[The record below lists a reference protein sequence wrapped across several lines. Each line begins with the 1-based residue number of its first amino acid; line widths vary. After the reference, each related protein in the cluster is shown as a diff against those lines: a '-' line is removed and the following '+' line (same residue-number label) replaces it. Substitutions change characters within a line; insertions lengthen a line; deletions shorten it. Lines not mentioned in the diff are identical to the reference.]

1 MRIGWSPRAVRHLEA
16 ARAYIARDNPAA
28 ATAVTQRIIAQV
40 ERLVGFSP
48 GIGRA
53 GRIAGT
59 RELVITRTPYVV
71 VYRVAQDEVQVLAVI
86 HQARAWPESL

>member
-28 ATAVTQRIIAQV
+28 ATSVTQRIVAQV
-40 ERLVGFSP
+40 EGLVAFSP
-48 GIGRA
+48 NMGRP

-71 VYRVAQDEVQVLAVI
+71 VYRVTQEEVQVLAVI
-86 HQARAWPESL
+86 HQARAWPDRL